1 MGEMPEFDAES
12 GHRFFS
18 AHCFNRAWELIEK
31 QGLSQAEIDEM
42 IHAAHASAWHWGQ
55 RPDRTGQNLSISL
68 WQLSRVYALA
78 GEAGPSRR
86 YALACLQVSQDESP
100 FLLGYA
106 HEAMARAA
114 RLTEDQEVVRENLE
128 RARQILKTLTD
139 PEERQLLEKELG
151 SIDR

>member
-1 MGEMPEFDAES
+1 
-12 GHRFFS
+12 
-18 AHCFNRAWELIEK
+18 
-31 QGLSQAEIDEM
+31 
-42 IHAAHASAWHWGQ
+42 
-55 RPDRTGQNLSISL
+55 
-68 WQLSRVYALA
+68 
-78 GEAGPSRR
+78 
-86 YALACLQVSQDESP
+86 VSQDESP

-139 PEERQLLEKELG
+139 PEERQLLEKDLD